1 MEHAEADAA
10 TLRRL
15 RRAQGQLTAVITM
28 LGTGRELR
36 EVVIQLAAASHAL
49 HRASFK
55 IISDQLRRCV
65 LDEQDASCVDRLTEE
80 KLEELFLGLA

>member
-1 MEHAEADAA
+1 MEHTEADAA

-28 LGTGRELR
+28 LDTGRELR

-49 HRASFK
+49 HRANFK

-65 LDEQDASCVDRLTEE
+65 LDEQDTARVDRLTEQQ
-80 KLEELFLGLA
+80 LEELFLSLA